1 MSTQPDGTNQGF
13 ERRIMESAVPVLLTF
28 RNERFNETSN
38 PLGEV
43 ETEFEGR
50 VTFLT
55 VDVRD
60 DDACL
65 QNYGVVSLPTYLVVK
80 DCYIRDVFVGNV
92 PATRLRSALEGAA
105 RRA

>member
-1 MSTQPDGTNQGF
+1 MSNPSGGSNDGF
-13 ERRIMESAVPVLLTF
+13 ERRIMESAIPVLLTF
-28 RNERFNETSN
+28 RNENFDEATN

-43 ETEFEGR
+43 EPEFEGR

-65 QNYGVVSLPTYLVVK
+65 HNYGVVSLPTYLVVK
-80 DCYIRDVFVGNV
+80 DCYIRDVFVGDV
-92 PATRLRSALEGAA
+92 PATRLRSALEVAA
-105 RRA
+105 QRA